1 VGDAVD
7 SGHGG
12 VGGSDRQRVSCVVAD
27 DSAQREAEHGDQR
40 HRPHARELP
49 GGGYIEPV
57 TASARSRLGQR
68 ITFVVQDE
76 THSWV
81 QTNGGLQLADNQRR
95 NLAGMSGRFL
105 ETTNAFDPVEG
116 SVAQRTF
123 ESKAPGTLFDDAEP
137 PSGSVRNKRE
147 RRKVLQHVYGDSW
160 WVDLDRID
168 QEIEAL
174 LEHDPAQAER
184 FFLNR
189 KLASEG
195 AAFDIEAWKNAAAR
209 RKVPAHADIV
219 LGVDGARHHDAIAV
233 VATEIKSGY
242 QWPVIILERPSMQ
255 TTTMSMTSTRLMA
268 RSRTCSSGSTCGA
281 PIATRIGSKG

>member
-1 VGDAVD
+1 
-7 SGHGG
+7 
-12 VGGSDRQRVSCVVAD
+12 
-27 DSAQREAEHGDQR
+27 
-40 HRPHARELP
+40 LP

-81 QTNGGLQLADNQRR
+81 QSNGGLQLADNQRR
-95 NLAGMSGRFL
+95 NLAGMGGRFL
-105 ETTNAFDPVEG
+105 ETTNAFDPVEA

-123 ESKAPGTLFDDAEP
+123 ESKAPGTLLDDAEP
-137 PSGSVRNKRE
+137 PAGSVRNKRE
-147 RRKVLQHVYGDSW
+147 RRKVLQAVYGDSW

-195 AAFDIEAWKNAAAR
+195 AAFDVEKFRALAAP
-209 RKVPAHADIV
+209 KTIPAF
-219 LGVDGARHHDAIAV
+219 
-233 VATEIKSGY
+233 S
-242 QWPVIILERPSMQ
+242 VITSALTVRVI
-255 TTTMSMTSTRLMA
+255 TT
-268 RSRTCSSGSTCGA
+268 RSR
-281 PIATRIGSKG
+281 